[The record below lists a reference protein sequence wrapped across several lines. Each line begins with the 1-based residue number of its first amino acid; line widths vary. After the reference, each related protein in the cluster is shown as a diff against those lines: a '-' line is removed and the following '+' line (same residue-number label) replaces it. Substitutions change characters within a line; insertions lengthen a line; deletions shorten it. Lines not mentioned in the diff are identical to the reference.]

1 VTGLESQTG
10 IVLASSPAPNQRK
23 RDRYTVTGIPTE
35 HGEKKAREI
44 LEEGFRRMDERNL
57 VNMETKEPP
66 E

>member
-1 VTGLESQTG
+1 VLCLES
-10 IVLASSPAPNQRK
+10 LAPNQRK

-44 LEEGFRRMDERNL
+44 LEEGFRRMDEGNL